1 MSYGEP
7 MLWVWVLT
15 VANVA
20 FVGEVDEL
28 LASRGAAAVWGDA
41 GLALAVVALIRF
53 QRATDLSG
61 RIAAGIGAMALGV
74 LGLVMVAVLV
84 V

>member
-15 VANVA
+15 VA
-20 FVGEVDEL
+20 L
-28 LASRGAAAVWGDA
+28 
-41 GLALAVVALIRF
+41 LALAVVALIRF